1 MVPTVHGMVLQ
12 CNIYGFAKYC
22 KNCFH
27 LEVPHTYLAKKSAI
41 RNLDAGK
48 GAVVSSSCYPT
59 PTHFHFSVR
68 FIYLT
73 GVSVFALIINTK
85 HITISKLK
93 GCTYYIYSQDCH
105 LTIAKTLS
113 FLRLQRCTFIEINWN
128 RICLEWNILTNRL
141 DFFLFLSAVTTNFY
155 FATNLL
161 L

>member
-73 GVSVFALIINTK
+73 GVSVLHWLSIQNTLQFANSK
-85 HITISKLK
+85 GAHITYIVRTVISRLQKAIISPPSTLHLYRNKLK
-93 GCTYYIYSQDCH
+93 PYLLGVKYINESP
-105 LTIAKTLS
+105 
-113 FLRLQRCTFIEINWN
+113 R
-128 RICLEWNILTNRL
+128 
-141 DFFLFLSAVTTNFY
+141 FFLFLSAVTTNFY